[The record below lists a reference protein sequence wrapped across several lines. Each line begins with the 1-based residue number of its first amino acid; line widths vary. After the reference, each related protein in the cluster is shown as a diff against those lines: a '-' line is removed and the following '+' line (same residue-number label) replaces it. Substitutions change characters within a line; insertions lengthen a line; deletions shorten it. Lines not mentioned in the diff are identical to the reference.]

1 MALDLERTLER
12 VQDRQ
17 WALADFDWDAPGA
30 EMITEEQRPA
40 LSKFMAD
47 LVWIEHIGGRGFAAL
62 AKQAD
67 DPTLATLYRYFHA
80 EEQRHA
86 NVEMALMHRWGML
99 EDGKLPEPNVNL
111 RMAISWLDTC
121 GDDLPL
127 SVLSAVIPMLEVAL
141 DGALLKFLLDEV
153 SDPLCHAVF
162 DKVNNDESRHLAVG
176 FEVMDRLGSRPIY
189 RDLGSLLRVA
199 ARPAMLPTLLLAVP
213 LMSRMRDSVIATGL
227 DEERL
232 HEATRRYG
240 QIGDRG
246 QGTRRNPVFQVLK
259 RYGTLLTDRSHPVH
273 LIADRMVSL
282 SDHYP
287 SWLLPDAPSWAGDVT
302 YRSVA

>member
-1 MALDLERTLER
+1 MPLDLERTLDR

-30 EMITEEQRPA
+30 EMITDEQRPA
-40 LSKFMAD
+40 LTKFMAD

-62 AKQAD
+62 AKQAQ
-67 DPTLATLYRYFHA
+67 DPTLATIYRYFHA

-86 NVEMALMHRWGML
+86 NAEMALMHRWGML
-99 EDGKLPEPNVNL
+99 EDGKIPEPNINL
-111 RMAISWLDTC
+111 RMAMAWLDNS

-127 SVLSAVIPMLEVAL
+127 SILSAVIPLLEVAL

-153 SDPLCHAVF
+153 ADPLCHAVF
-162 DKVNNDESRHLAVG
+162 DRVNNDESRHLAVG
-176 FEVMDRLGSRPIY
+176 FEVMDRLGSRPIH
-189 RDLGSLLRVA
+189 RDLAGLLRVV
-199 ARPAMLPTLLLAVP
+199 ARPAMLPTFLFALP

-246 QGTRRNPVFQVLK
+246 EGTRRNPVFQALK
-259 RYGTLLTDRSHPVH
+259 QYGNLLTDRSHPIH
-273 LIADRMVSL
+273 LVADRMVDL
-282 SDHYP
+282 SDHVPTWLAP
-287 SWLLPDAPSWAGDVT
+287 SAPSWAGDVT
-302 YRSVA
+302 YEPVA